1 MCGSTGGK
9 EFCAAHIC
17 VLTLSVPV
25 CSFIHSKHMDE
36 PCVLTEVTVFPALL
50 ELLEVGETEYV
61 NEQTKQSFQ
70 TVIHDGQN

>member
-1 MCGSTGGK
+1 
-9 EFCAAHIC
+9 
-17 VLTLSVPV
+17 
-25 CSFIHSKHMDE
+25 MDE